1 MVAVL
6 VCIPT
11 NSDSY
16 THFTLFQGLPHLRLQ
31 STTEFVV
38 FVLAGGGGGG
48 GRFLMYVCVCVGGGG
63 CTGKG
68 SLIYMRH
75 MNAAFYLLTSML

>member
-16 THFTLFQGLPHLRLQ
+16 THFTLFQDLPQLRLQ
-31 STTEFVV
+31 STKEFVV
-38 FVLAGGGGGG
+38 FVLGVVVVVVGGG
-48 GRFLMYVCVCVGGGG
+48 GRFLMYVCVCVCVCVGVVVALGRVV
-63 CTGKG
+63 T
-68 SLIYMRH
+68 Y
-75 MNAAFYLLTSML
+75 T